1 MLIWRVF
8 IHRNDKLEFYNI
20 FNHYYFK
27 ERVAKILQQR
37 IGRAQISEALKKIAR
52 YCFWSKC
59 EYEVLVESWPPSKDF
74 KSAVKIDVY
83 EQLEMNWDALI
94 DYIIKNKREI
104 IQWYK
109 RIQKEFV

>member
-1 MLIWRVF
+1 MLIWRVI

-27 ERVAKILQQR
+27 EQVAE
-37 IGRAQISEALKKIAR
+37 ISEAIGKIAR
-52 YCFWSKC
+52 YCFGSKC
-59 EYEVLVESWPPSKDF
+59 EYEVLVESWPPSRDF
-74 KSAVKIDVY
+74 NSAVKIDVY

-109 RIQKEFV
+109 RNQKEFA

>member
-1 MLIWRVF
+1 MLIWRVI

-27 ERVAKILQQR
+27 KRVAEILQQR
-37 IGRAQISEALKKIAR
+37 IGRTQISEAIEKITR
-52 YCFWSKC
+52 YCFKSKC
-59 EYEVLVESWPPSKDF
+59 EYEVLVESWPPSKVF

-83 EQLEMNWDALI
+83 EQLKMNWDTFI

-104 IQWYK
+104 KQWYK
-109 RIQKEFV
+109 KDQKEFV